1 MALVQAVQDGKLVDT
16 SASASSSSTASSKAS
31 ASSTSGLDKEAFLQ
45 LLVAQMRHHDPLQPA
60 CYIFTVRGNT
70 ELRRYCEQRYVE

>member
-45 LLVAQMRHHDPLQPA
+45 LLVAQMRYQDPLQPTDNTE
-60 CYIFTVRGNT
+60 YRGNT

>member
-31 ASSTSGLDKEAFLQ
+31 ASSTSGLDKEAF
-45 LLVAQMRHHDPLQPA
+45 
-60 CYIFTVRGNT
+60 YSF
-70 ELRRYCEQRYVE
+70 